1 MTPPK
6 PFIAWLGLGL
16 AALLSV
22 LLASCGGGSTV
33 ASSGGVGTGGTGMS
47 FGTVT
52 GFGSVVLDGT
62 PYNSAAAHYFAGSD
76 LGDATPTAATAVQ
89 LGNQLRI
96 ALDARGTPSMV
107 LIEPELMGPVANLT
121 PAGFSVNG
129 VAVQVNTNPAAGP
142 LTYYSGLTDYTGL
155 STGMQVQVHGAS
167 GVDAN
172 GQNYVQATLIEQL
185 PATNTITCITGIV
198 SQWQAASGTFRIG
211 ATTIQ
216 LGAATSIVPAG
227 QSVADG
233 ELVHLWSPGP
243 PSAGGTI
250 SAGVVRIRTLQ
261 GVGGPVQVGGLVS
274 ALAGTRLQVSG
285 VTVDAGAPA
294 LASAVQALV
303 PGEYVVVQGQADGAT
318 GVLTASSLRAYATQP
333 AQVELRGTITGFVSP
348 GNFLVRGVPVDASGA
363 SVVFRAGSA
372 ASLGNGVFVDILG
385 QIGGGSANVVTA
397 SSVAVLAQAP
407 DGGTVDYQGTVSA
420 LNTANG
426 TFTLTWQQAG
436 VSNTAQVAL
445 APNVAFSN
453 GAAAQLVN
461 GANVEIEATSGS
473 SAAALLAYSVAFQG
487 VGSGDGGSASTRE
500 TQGVVYNL
508 TATSFALNALTIL
521 INGVTPSG
529 GTLANGAK
537 VEVAF
542 TPSGNQNL
550 AHAISIDH

>member
-6 PFIAWLGLGL
+6 SSIAWLGLGL

-22 LLASCGGGSTV
+22 LLTSCGGGSTV
-33 ASSGGVGTGGTGMS
+33 ASSGGVGTGGTGLS

-62 PYNSAAAHYFAGSD
+62 PYNSAAPQYFASSD
-76 LGDATPTAATAVQ
+76 LGDATPAAATAVQ

-96 ALDARGTPSMV
+96 ALNAQGTPSMV

-142 LTYYSGLTDYTGL
+142 VTYYSGLTDYAGL
-155 STGMQVQVHGAS
+155 STGMPVEVHGAW

-172 GQNYVQATLIEQL
+172 GQGYVQATLIEQL
-185 PATNTITCITGIV
+185 PATNTITCLTGVV
-198 SQWQAASGTFRIG
+198 SRWQAASGTFQIG
-211 ATTIQ
+211 STTVQ
-216 LGAATSIVPAG
+216 LGAATSITPAG
-227 QSVADG
+227 QSLADG
-233 ELVHLWSPGP
+233 QLVHLWSPGP
-243 PSAGGTI
+243 PSAGGTLL
-250 SAGVVRIRTLQ
+250 AGVVRIRTLQ
-261 GVGGPVQVGGLVS
+261 GVGGPVQLGGLVS
-274 ALAGTRLQVSG
+274 QLSGTRLQVAG

-294 LASAVQALV
+294 LAAAVQGLAL
-303 PGEYVVVQGQADGAT
+303 GEYVVVQGQADGAT
-318 GVLTASSLRAYATQP
+318 GVLTASSVRAYATRP
-333 AQVELRGTITGFVSP
+333 AEVELRGTITGFVSP

-363 SVVFRAGSA
+363 GVVFSAGGA
-372 ASLGNGVFVDILG
+372 AALGNGVFVDILG

-397 SSVAVLAQAP
+397 SSVTVLAHAP

-420 LNTANG
+420 LNTASG
-426 TFTLTWQQAG
+426 TFTLTWQQEG
-436 VSNTAQVAL
+436 VTNTAQVTL

-461 GANVEIEATSGS
+461 GASVEIEATSS
-473 SAAALLAYSVAFQG
+473 PSAALLAYSVAFQS
-487 VGSGDGGSASTRE
+487 VGSGDGTSASTRQ

-508 TATSFALNALTIL
+508 TSTSLQLNALTIQ
-521 INGVTPSG
+521 INGVVPKG
-529 GTLANGAK
+529 GTLANGLS
-537 VEVAF
+537 VEVSF

-550 AHAISIDH
+550 ANAISIDR

>member
-1 MTPPK
+1 VTPPK
-6 PFIAWLGLGL
+6 SFIAWLGLGL

-62 PYNSAAAHYFAGSD
+62 PYNSAAPRYFAGSD

-96 ALDARGTPSMV
+96 ALDAQGTPSMV

-142 LTYYSGLTDYTGL
+142 VTYYSGLTDYTGL
-155 STGMQVQVHGAS
+155 SMGMQVEVHGAS

-185 PATNTITCITGIV
+185 PATSTVTCITGIV
-198 SQWQAASGTFRIG
+198 SRLQAASGTFQIG
-211 ATTIQ
+211 ATTVQ
-216 LGAATSIVPAG
+216 LGAATSITPAG
-227 QSVADG
+227 QSLADG
-233 ELVHLWSPGP
+233 QLVHLWSQGP
-243 PSAGGTI
+243 PSAGGTLL
-250 SAGVVRIRTLQ
+250 AGVVRIRTLQ

-274 ALAGTRLQVSG
+274 QLSGSRLQVAG

-294 LASAVQALV
+294 LAAAVQGLV
-303 PGEYVVVQGQADGAT
+303 LGEYVVVQGQANATT
-318 GVLTASSLRAYATQP
+318 GVLTASSLRAYATRP
-333 AQVELRGTITGFVSP
+333 AEVELRGTITGFVSP

-363 SVVFRAGSA
+363 GVVFNAGSA
-372 ASLGNGVFVDILG
+372 ASLGNGVFVDIFG
-385 QIGGGSANVVTA
+385 QIGSGSANVVTA
-397 SSVAVLAQAP
+397 SRVTVLAHAP

-420 LNTANG
+420 LNMANG
-426 TFTLTWQQAG
+426 TFTLTWQQEGAT
-436 VSNTAQVAL
+436 NTAQVTL

-461 GANVEIEATSGS
+461 GANVEIEATRGS
-473 SAAALLAYSVAFQG
+473 STAALLAYSVTFQG
-487 VGSGDGGSASTRE
+487 VGSGDGTSASTRE

-508 TATSFALNALTIL
+508 SANTFQLNALTIL

-529 GTLANGAK
+529 GALANGAK

-542 TPSGNQNL
+542 TTSGTQNL
-550 AHAISIDH
+550 AYAISIDH

>member
-6 PFIAWLGLGL
+6 SSIAWLGLGL

-22 LLASCGGGSTV
+22 LLTSCGGGSTV
-33 ASSGGVGTGGTGMS
+33 ASSGGVGTGGTGLS

-62 PYNSAAAHYFAGSD
+62 PYNSAAPQYFASSD
-76 LGDATPTAATAVQ
+76 LGDATPAAATAVQ

-96 ALDARGTPSMV
+96 ALNAQGTPSMV

-142 LTYYSGLTDYTGL
+142 VTYYSGLTDYAGL
-155 STGMQVQVHGAS
+155 STGMPVEVHGAW

-172 GQNYVQATLIEQL
+172 GQGYVQATLIEQL
-185 PATNTITCITGIV
+185 PATNTITCLTGVV
-198 SQWQAASGTFRIG
+198 SRWQAASGTFQIG
-211 ATTIQ
+211 STTVQ
-216 LGAATSIVPAG
+216 LGAATSITPAG
-227 QSVADG
+227 QSLADG
-233 ELVHLWSPGP
+233 QLVHLWSPGP
-243 PSAGGTI
+243 PSASGTLL
-250 SAGVVRIRTLQ
+250 AGVVRIRTLQ
-261 GVGGPVQVGGLVS
+261 GVGGPVQLGGLVS
-274 ALAGTRLQVSG
+274 QLSGTRLQVAG

-294 LASAVQALV
+294 LAAAVQGLAL
-303 PGEYVVVQGQADGAT
+303 GEYVVVQGQADGAT
-318 GVLTASSLRAYATQP
+318 GVLTASSVRAYATRP
-333 AQVELRGTITGFVSP
+333 AEVELRGTITGFVSP

-363 SVVFRAGSA
+363 GVVFSAGGA

-397 SSVAVLAQAP
+397 SSVTVLAHAP

-420 LNTANG
+420 LNTASG
-426 TFTLTWQQAG
+426 TFTLTWQQEG
-436 VSNTAQVAL
+436 VTNTAQVTL

-461 GANVEIEATSGS
+461 GASVEIEATSS
-473 SAAALLAYSVAFQG
+473 PSAALLAYSVAFQS
-487 VGSGDGGSASTRE
+487 VGSGDGTSASTRQ

-508 TATSFALNALTIL
+508 TSTSLQLNALTIQ
-521 INGVTPSG
+521 INGVVPKG
-529 GTLANGAK
+529 GTLANGLS
-537 VEVAF
+537 VEVSF

-550 AHAISIDH
+550 ANAISIDR

>member
-6 PFIAWLGLGL
+6 SSIAWLGLGL

-22 LLASCGGGSTV
+22 LLTSCGGGSTV
-33 ASSGGVGTGGTGMS
+33 ASSGGVGTGGTGLS

-62 PYNSAAAHYFAGSD
+62 PYNSAAPQYFASSD
-76 LGDATPTAATAVQ
+76 LGDATPAAATAVQ

-96 ALDARGTPSMV
+96 ALNAQGTPSMV

-142 LTYYSGLTDYTGL
+142 VTYYSGLTDYAGL
-155 STGMQVQVHGAS
+155 STGMPVEVHGAW

-172 GQNYVQATLIEQL
+172 GQGYVQATLIEQL
-185 PATNTITCITGIV
+185 PATNTITCLTGVV
-198 SQWQAASGTFRIG
+198 SRWQAASGTFQIG
-211 ATTIQ
+211 STTVQ
-216 LGAATSIVPAG
+216 LGAASSITPAG
-227 QSVADG
+227 QSLADG
-233 ELVHLWSPGP
+233 QLVHLWSPGP
-243 PSAGGTI
+243 PSAGGTLL
-250 SAGVVRIRTLQ
+250 AGVVRIRTLQ
-261 GVGGPVQVGGLVS
+261 GVGGPVQLGGLVS
-274 ALAGTRLQVSG
+274 QLSGTRLQVAG

-294 LASAVQALV
+294 LAAAVQGLAL
-303 PGEYVVVQGQADGAT
+303 GEYVVVQGQADGAT
-318 GVLTASSLRAYATQP
+318 GVLTASSVRAYATRP
-333 AQVELRGTITGFVSP
+333 AEVELRGTITGFVSP

-363 SVVFRAGSA
+363 GVVFSAGGA

-397 SSVAVLAQAP
+397 SSVTVLAHAP

-420 LNTANG
+420 LNTASG
-426 TFTLTWQQAG
+426 TFTLTWQQEG
-436 VSNTAQVAL
+436 VTNTAQVTL

-461 GANVEIEATSGS
+461 GASVEIEATSS
-473 SAAALLAYSVAFQG
+473 PSAALLAYSVAFQS
-487 VGSGDGGSASTRE
+487 VGSGDGTSASTRQ

-508 TATSFALNALTIL
+508 TSTSLQLNALTIQ
-521 INGVTPSG
+521 INGVVPKG
-529 GTLANGAK
+529 GTLANGLS
-537 VEVAF
+537 VEVSF

-550 AHAISIDH
+550 ANAISIDR